1 MIIGALLQA
10 TAYVSAHMIVARIV
24 SGLGMGLINS
34 TVPVLMVGVPLSTLN
49 FGIMMVYWIDY
60 GFGKSG
66 SASFAWRVPVI
77 MQCIFLIPMLSIVT
91 IIPETPRWLV
101 SHGRQDEALKVLQRL
116 NSKKMPDSSI
126 LDIHSDICK
135 TVAFESS
142 IGAGKWGDL
151 LKNDEIQSRRRLLI
165 ASSVQGFQQLGG
177 INAIIYY
184 ANTLFSQSLNFDDD
198 LSALMS
204 GFLNT
209 WFFVASFIPWLLIDR
224 IGRRPL
230 FLSMISLMA
239 GVMIVQTGLVWNVQN
254 NTSIAHSCGIG
265 AAAMLFIFQG
275 AFTIGFQATVWVYPS
290 EVLPLKLRQ
299 RGSGISTASNWIM
312 NFIIVYIT
320 PPAIQNI
327 RYKTYIIFAVLNSVF
342 VPIVYFFFPETKGL
356 ALEEVDLLFA
366 KSAETVRRMSLA
378 QDGRLRRVEEQLEK
392 TSGRG
397 SLLIG
402 K

>member
-1 MIIGALLQA
+1 
-10 TAYVSAHMIVARIV
+10 
-24 SGLGMGLINS
+24 
-34 TVPVLMVGVPLSTLN
+34 
-49 FGIMMVYWIDY
+49 MVYWIDY
-60 GFGKSG
+60 VSCTVHRCDFVAHSKPKGFSKSG

-77 MQCIFLIPMLSIVT
+77 LQCIFLVPMLVIIS
-91 IIPETPRWLV
+91 IIPETPRWLA
-101 SHGRQDEALKVLQRL
+101 SHGRQDEALEVLQRL
-116 NSKKMPDSSI
+116 NRKKVPEASI
-126 LDIHSDICK
+126 LELHSNICK
-135 TVAFESS
+135 TVAFEAS
-142 IGAGKWGDL
+142 IGAGKWKDL
-151 LKNDEIQSRRRLLI
+151 LKNDEIRSRRRLLI

-184 ANTLFSQSLNFDDD
+184 ANTLFSRSLGFDDD

-209 WFFVASFIPWLLIDR
+209 WFFAASFIPWFLIDR
-224 IGRRPL
+224 VGRRPL

-239 GVMIVQTGLVWNVQN
+239 AVMIVQTGLVWNVQN
-254 NTSIAHSCGIG
+254 NTSIARGCGIG
-265 AAAMLFIFQG
+265 AAAMLFVFQG

-290 EVLPLKLRQ
+290 EILPLKLRQ

-342 VPIVYFFFPETKGL
+342 VPIVYFFYPETKGL

-366 KSAETVRRMSLA
+366 KNAETVDKINLS
-378 QDGRLRRVEEQLEK
+378 QDRELRQDVAQLEDK
-392 TSGRG
+392 IEQESYMTRE
-397 SLLIG
+397 IF
-402 K
+402 